1 MEIRGVEM
9 RKPDEDL
16 VFVDALDP
24 ALESVFVRSDL
35 RKGTRG
41 VSGEDSLFAFTLFK
55 GREVTV
61 RLALGW
67 RRYGAY
73 HA

>member
-24 ALESVFVRSDL
+24 AFESVFVRSDL
-35 RKGTRG
+35 RQGTRS
-41 VSGEDSLFAFTLFK
+41 VSGEDSLFASALFK
-55 GREVTV
+55 GRESTV
-61 RLALGW
+61 RLALVW

-73 HA
+73 RA

>member
-16 VFVDALDP
+16 VFVDAFDP
-24 ALESVFVRSDL
+24 ALESVLVRGDL

-41 VSGEDSLFAFTLFK
+41 VSGEDGLFASALFK
-55 GREVTV
+55 GRESTV
-61 RLALGW
+61 RLVLVW

-73 HA
+73 RA